1 MYYDVLQ
8 CTIAYH
14 DVPECTT
21 KYHDVL
27 KCPKAYHDVLR
38 RTMLE
43 GEKLEGARLLR
54 SCSLCQV
61 LTPPCCSAE
70 LVQVGD
76 VPVEAL
82 QFRYE
87 QQ

>member
-1 MYYDVLQ
+1 
-8 CTIAYH
+8 
-14 DVPECTT
+14 
-21 KYHDVL
+21 
-27 KCPKAYHDVLR
+27 
-38 RTMLE
+38 MLE

-54 SCSLCQV
+54 SCSLCQE

-87 QQ
+87 QQQQQQAQQQAQQRALRKHVGSF

>member
-1 MYYDVLQ
+1 
-8 CTIAYH
+8 
-14 DVPECTT
+14 
-21 KYHDVL
+21 
-27 KCPKAYHDVLR
+27 
-38 RTMLE
+38 MLE

-54 SCSLCQV
+54 SCSLCQE

-87 QQ
+87 QQQQAQQQAQQRALRKHVGSF

>member
-1 MYYDVLQ
+1 
-8 CTIAYH
+8 
-14 DVPECTT
+14 
-21 KYHDVL
+21 
-27 KCPKAYHDVLR
+27 
-38 RTMLE
+38 MLE

-54 SCSLCQV
+54 SCSLCQE

-70 LVQVGD
+70 LVQVGG

-87 QQ
+87 QQQAQQQQAQQRALRKHVGSF